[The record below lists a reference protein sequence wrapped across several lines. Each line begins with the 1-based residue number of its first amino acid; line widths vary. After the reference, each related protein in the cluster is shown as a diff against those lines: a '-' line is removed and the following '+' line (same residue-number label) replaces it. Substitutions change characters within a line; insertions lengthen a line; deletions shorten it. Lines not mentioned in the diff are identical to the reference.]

1 MAAGTTAVFTFCI
14 NAPLFHICILT
25 VTETL
30 SMRLYEHSY
39 GCKWVKVLLSSNKQT
54 NQVTEWSRVILRKLI
69 DPLLVKFS
77 MCYGI
82 QRFITIFP
90 CLLLHIPNDI
100 YIYLQSLL
108 SYPVSL
114 TCTSIS
120 SFCLSIGCPSGLSS
134 SGLPTKNLCVVLF
147 FSIHATFPAHLILL
161 HLITH
166 TAVNRTNFGAPH
178 CVILSSLLLIST
190 DPGMIIFLFWKWL
203 WFFFLLGSR
212 TLETANSPL
221 TCQCG
226 TLLSGACE
234 HLFGPQL
241 PQP

>member
-100 YIYLQSLL
+100 YIYIYIYIFAVSVVSSCFFNLYFNIIILFIHRLSKWSLFFRFTNKK
-108 SYPVSL
+108 SL
-114 TCTSIS
+114 CSSLFLHTCHIP
-120 SFCLSIGCPSGLSS
+120 CPSHPPSYDHPHSGEPHKFWSS
-134 SGLPTKNLCVVLF
+134 SLC
-147 FSIHATFPAHLILL
+147 
-161 HLITH
+161 
-166 TAVNRTNFGAPH
+166 NF
-178 CVILSSLLLIST
+178 I
-190 DPGMIIFLFWKWL
+190 
-203 WFFFLLGSR
+203 
-212 TLETANSPL
+212 
-221 TCQCG
+221 
-226 TLLSGACE
+226 
-234 HLFGPQL
+234 
-241 PQP
+241 